1 MQVLVDNTPK
11 KKLAYTNRVFLSDG
25 DFADLRT
32 STSFPVSPTDPV
44 LNVTIGG
51 LIFLAAPHKDMEA
64 GKIGMN
70 ELQRRLCSYTLNK
83 QIDLTLF
90 YPGEEEALAG
100 MTVGVDM
107 LAKKTPDGSPITF
120 DCKELEESWKTQFQF
135 MVMNAGQNLAM
146 DFGGV
151 KLSMTIEGMD
161 HAFDTKSD
169 QRGQLLGTTNIH
181 FKKSNGC
188 TTPIKFEGGA
198 ASGRNES
205 LFKGDFNFEKMGVGG
220 LGDQFQTIFR
230 RAFAPR
236 IFPGLV
242 KSLGI
247 NFVRGMLLYGP
258 PGCGKTLIARQI
270 GKVLNA
276 REPKIINGPEVLNKY
291 VGGSEEK
298 IRELFADAE
307 AEQAEM
313 GDASMLH
320 IIIFDEMDAVMKQR
334 GSSSDSSGVS
344 DSIVNQL
351 LSKIDGVDSLNNI
364 LIIGMTNRK
373 DMIDDA
379 ILRPGRLEMHV
390 EIGLPDDAG
399 RLQIINIHTT
409 KMRDNGR
416 ITDDAAG
423 KLGLLAAS
431 TKNYTGAEIEG
442 LVRSATSFAIG
453 RNVDLDNLGDV
464 DEDAI
469 KVEWQDF
476 ERAIEET
483 TAQFGAK
490 DSEALEIHCRTPL
503 IDYGS
508 SYSDIWGSVQ
518 RLLKQVKTSQH
529 TPLMTVL
536 LEGEKSTGKTAIAA
550 RLAKESGL
558 SFIRMISAE
567 ELIGKSDRQRVDT
580 LQKTFVDAYKSDTSL
595 IFLDDIERLIDY
607 SVGGFSN
614 PLLQTLLILLN
625 KVPPVAGRRLLVVGT
640 TAMASRLEDLGLPQ
654 AFKVNLHVNRLQSA
668 DEVRHTLISR
678 GLSEDEAVAISDS
691 LDVLENPI
699 GIKQLLMVLEMARST
714 CEEDTMSVAHFM
726 ECMHTCGY

>member
-1 MQVLVDNTPK
+1 MTIGVEQLGK
-11 KKLAYTNRVFLSDG
+11 KGENITLECGELE
-25 DFADLRT
+25 
-32 STSFPVSPTDPV
+32 TSF
-44 LNVTIGG
+44 
-51 LIFLAAPHKDMEA
+51 
-64 GKIGMN
+64 
-70 ELQRRLCSYTLNK
+70 
-83 QIDLTLF
+83 
-90 YPGEEEALAG
+90 
-100 MTVGVDM
+100 
-107 LAKKTPDGSPITF
+107 
-120 DCKELEESWKTQFQF
+120 KTQYQF
-135 MVMNAGQNLAM
+135 MVMNSGQTLAM
-146 DFGGV
+146 DFNGV
-151 KLSMTIEGMD
+151 KLSMTVEGMD
-161 HAFDTKSD
+161 HAFDTASD
-169 QRGQLLGTTNIH
+169 RLGQLLGTTNLH
-181 FKKSNGC
+181 FKKANGS
-188 TTPIKFEGGA
+188 TSPIKFEGGA

-242 KSLGI
+242 KQLGI

-307 AEQAEM
+307 AEQEEM

-334 GSSSDSSGVS
+334 GSSNDSTGVS

-390 EIGLPDDAG
+390 EIGLPDDQG

-409 KMRDNGR
+409 KMRENGR
-416 ITDDAAG
+416 ITEEALN
-423 KLGLLAAS
+423 KLPELAAK

-453 RNVDLDNLGDV
+453 RNVDIDALDKV
-464 DEDAI
+464 DEAAI
-469 KVEWQDF
+469 KVEWADF
-476 ERAIEET
+476 ERAIGET
-483 TAQFGAK
+483 TAAFGAK
-490 DSEALEIHCRTPL
+490 DNEALEIHCRTPL
-503 IDYGS
+503 IDYGP
-508 SYSDIWGSVQ
+508 SYTDVWAGVQ
-518 RLLKQVKTSQH
+518 RLLKQIKTSEH

-536 LEGEKSTGKTAIAA
+536 LEGEKATGKTAIAA
-550 RLAKESGL
+550 KLAKESGL
-558 SFIRMISAE
+558 SFIRMISPE
-567 ELIGKSDRQRVDT
+567 SLIGKSERARVDI

-607 SVGGFSN
+607 SIGGFSN
-614 PLLQTLLILLN
+614 ALLQALLILVN

-640 TAMASRLEDLGLPQ
+640 TAIASRLEDLGLPQ
-654 AFKVNLHVNRLQSA
+654 SFKVTLHVNRLQTA
-668 DEVRHTLISR
+668 DEVHSALTTGGMSAEEAGPIS
-678 GLSEDEAVAISDS
+678 EALNVM
-691 LDVLENPI
+691 ENPI
-699 GIKQLLMVLEMARST
+699 GIKQLLLVLEMARST
-714 CEEDTMSVAHFM
+714 SDGEPVSVSHFM
-726 ECMHTCGY
+726 DCMHTCGY